1 MAGVMKV
8 LLIDDHPLVA
18 QSLFLIIETLVPGAE
33 IKSAT
38 NAKDGL
44 AVATEWTPEL
54 ALLDLGL
61 PDALGLDTLTTLIES
76 VPTIAVVVV
85 SGSHDK
91 NDMQQALALG
101 AVGYIPKSVSAD
113 IMKHAL
119 ELVLSGGV
127 YVPPE
132 MVDVNVNRVGTDT
145 GAMSH
150 RGRNQLYL
158 TPRQHEVLT
167 LLSQGM
173 VNKTIAEKLQ
183 CAETTV
189 KAHITAIMRELN
201 AKNRTEAVMN
211 AQKWGVIQTE

>member
-1 MAGVMKV
+1 MKV
-8 LLIDDHPLVA
+8 LVIDDHPLVA
-18 QSLFLIIETLVPGAE
+18 QSLFLIIETLIPGVE

-44 AVATEWTPEL
+44 AVASAWSPEL

-61 PDALGLDTLTTLIES
+61 PDALGLDTLTALITS
-76 VPTIAVVVV
+76 VPTVAVVVV
-85 SGSHDK
+85 SGSHEK
-91 NDMQQALALG
+91 SDMQQALARG

-127 YVPPE
+127 YIPPE
-132 MVDVNVNRVGTDT
+132 MVDVSANRT
-145 GAMSH
+145 GVEANAILKKSSD
-150 RGRNQLYL
+150 QFYL
-158 TPRQHEVLT
+158 TPRQNEVLN
-167 LLSQGM
+167 LLSQGL
-173 VNKTIAEKLQ
+173 VNKVIAERLQ

-211 AQKWGVIQTE
+211 AQKLGLIQAE

>member
-1 MAGVMKV
+1 MKV
-8 LLIDDHPLVA
+8 LVIDDHPLVA
-18 QSLFLIIETLVPGAE
+18 QSLFLILETLIPGAE

-44 AVATEWTPEL
+44 AIAAAWTPEL

-61 PDALGLDTLTTLIES
+61 PDALGLDTLTTLIAS
-76 VPTIAVVVV
+76 VPTVAVVVV
-85 SGSHDK
+85 SGSHEK
-91 NDMQQALALG
+91 NDMQQALARG

-132 MVDVNVNRVGTDT
+132 MVDVSTNRMGVAAQSILNKSRD
-145 GAMSH
+145 
-150 RGRNQLYL
+150 QLYL
-158 TPRQHEVLT
+158 TPRQNEVLN

-173 VNKTIAEKLQ
+173 VNKVIAERLQ

-211 AQKWGVIQTE
+211 AQRLGLIQGE

>member
-1 MAGVMKV
+1 MKV
-8 LLIDDHPLVA
+8 LVIDDHPLVA
-18 QSLFLIIETLVPGAE
+18 QSLFAMIETLIPGAE

-44 AVATEWTPEL
+44 AITSDWVPEL

-61 PDALGLDTLTTLIES
+61 PDASGLDTLTALIES
-76 VPTIAVVVV
+76 VPTVAVVVV
-85 SGSHDK
+85 SGSHEK
-91 NDMQQALALG
+91 NDMQQALARG

-113 IMKHAL
+113 IMRHAL

-132 MVDVNVNRVGTDT
+132 MVEVNTHRVGLETT
-145 GAMSH
+145 PASP
-150 RGRNQLYL
+150 RGREQLYL
-158 TPRQHEVLT
+158 TPRQHEVLN
-167 LLSQGM
+167 LLGQGM
-173 VNKTIAEKLQ
+173 VNKVIAERLQ

-201 AKNRTEAVMN
+201 AKNRTEAVMT
-211 AQKWGVIQTE
+211 AQKLGLIQGD

>member
-1 MAGVMKV
+1 MKV
-8 LLIDDHPLVA
+8 LVIDDHPLVA
-18 QSLFLIIETLVPGAE
+18 QSLFLILETLIPGAE

-44 AVATEWTPEL
+44 AIAAAWTPEL

-61 PDALGLDTLTTLIES
+61 PDALGLDTLTTLIAS
-76 VPTIAVVVV
+76 VPTVAVVVV
-85 SGSHDK
+85 SGSHEK
-91 NDMQQALALG
+91 NDMQQALARG

-132 MVDVNVNRVGTDT
+132 MVNVSTNRMGVAAQSILNKSRD
-145 GAMSH
+145 
-150 RGRNQLYL
+150 QLYL
-158 TPRQHEVLT
+158 TPRQNEVLN

-173 VNKTIAEKLQ
+173 VNKVIAERLQ

-211 AQKWGVIQTE
+211 AQRLGLIQGE